1 MPGLVLLGAQ
11 WGDEGKGK
19 VTDYL
24 AEEADLVVRYQGG
37 NNAGHTVVVKG
48 EEFKLRLI
56 PSGIINGNATCV
68 IGNGVVVDIQVLRR
82 EMEYLKARHID
93 VSRLRIS
100 DRCHLIMPYHIRQD
114 ECEEKAK
121 GNLKIGTTKNGI
133 GPCYMDKCARIG
145 LRMGDLLDR
154 DRFRSRLEEVLPIKN
169 NLLTRLYG
177 EEAFD
182 IEDVMAQMTEDT
194 AFLEDMVCDTSWLL
208 HEALEAGKKV
218 MFEGAQGT
226 LLDLD
231 HGTYPFVTSSNPISG
246 GAAVGAGVAP
256 WRIQNVLGIVKAYTT
271 RVGAGPFPTELE
283 DEVGHLLQSRGHEF
297 GTVTGRTRRC
307 GWLDMSVVKYAVR
320 LSGMTALALM
330 KLDVLDTC
338 ETVKIATGYR
348 LDGKEIQHFP
358 ASLDDLQRVEPI
370 YESMPGWQEDT
381 SKCRTFD
388 ELPQAAQAYVKRIED
403 LASIPVKIVAVG
415 PGREETIVREAIF

>member
-1 MPGLVLLGAQ
+1 
-11 WGDEGKGK
+11 
-19 VTDYL
+19 
-24 AEEADLVVRYQGG
+24 
-37 NNAGHTVVVKG
+37 
-48 EEFKLRLI
+48 
-56 PSGIINGNATCV
+56 
-68 IGNGVVVDIQVLRR
+68 
-82 EMEYLKARHID
+82 
-93 VSRLRIS
+93 
-100 DRCHLIMPYHIRQD
+100 
-114 ECEEKAK
+114 
-121 GNLKIGTTKNGI
+121 
-133 GPCYMDKCARIG
+133 
-145 LRMGDLLDR
+145 
-154 DRFRSRLEEVLPIKN
+154 
-169 NLLTRLYG
+169 
-177 EEAFD
+177 
-182 IEDVMAQMTEDT
+182 
-194 AFLEDMVCDTSWLL
+194 
-208 HEALEAGKKV
+208 

-246 GAAVGAGVAP
+246 GAAVGAGIAP

-381 SKCRTFD
+381 SKCRTFA

-403 LASIPVKIVAVG
+403 LAGIPVKIVAVG

>member
-1 MPGLVLLGAQ
+1 MPGLVLLGSQ

-37 NNAGHTVVVKG
+37 NNAGHTVVVNG

-68 IGNGVVVDIQVLRR
+68 IGNGVVVDIHVLRR
-82 EMEYLKARHID
+82 ELDYLKERKVD

-100 DRCHLIMPYHIRQD
+100 DRCHLIMPYHILQD

-145 LRMGDLLDR
+145 LRMGDLLDP
-154 DRFRSRLEEVLPIKN
+154 DRFKSRLEEVLPIKN
-169 NLLTRLYG
+169 NLLSKLYG
-177 EEAFD
+177 EKTFEVD
-182 IEDVMAQMTEDT
+182 EVLREMTEDI
-194 AFLEDMVCDTSWLL
+194 AFLKDMVCDSSWLL
-208 HEALEAGKKV
+208 HEALTAGKKV

-231 HGTYPFVTSSNPISG
+231 HGTYPYVTSSNPISG

-256 WRIQNVLGIVKAYTT
+256 WQIQNVLGIVKAYTT

-283 DEVGHLLQSRGHEF
+283 DDMGQLLQERGHEF

-307 GWLDMSVVKYAVR
+307 GWLDMAVVNYAIR

-330 KLDVLDTC
+330 KLDVLDSC
-338 ETVKIATGYR
+338 ETIQIATGYR
-348 LDGKEIQHFP
+348 LDGQVIDHFP
-358 ASLDDLQRVEPI
+358 ASLDDLERVEPI
-370 YESMPGWQEDT
+370 YESLPGWQEDT
-381 SKCRTFD
+381 SACRRFED
-388 ELPQAAQAYVKRIED
+388 LPKAAQDYVNRIET
-403 LASIPVKIVAVG
+403 LAGIPVKIVAVG
-415 PGREETIVREAIF
+415 PGREETIVRDAIF

>member
-1 MPGLVLLGAQ
+1 
-11 WGDEGKGK
+11 
-19 VTDYL
+19 
-24 AEEADLVVRYQGG
+24 
-37 NNAGHTVVVKG
+37 
-48 EEFKLRLI
+48 
-56 PSGIINGNATCV
+56 
-68 IGNGVVVDIQVLRR
+68 
-82 EMEYLKARHID
+82 ID

-307 GWLDMSVVKYAVR
+307 GWLDMSVVKYAIR

-403 LASIPVKIVAVG
+403 LAGIPVKIVAVG

>member
-256 WRIQNVLGIVKAYTT
+256 WRIQNVLGIVKA
-271 RVGAGPFPTELE
+271 
-283 DEVGHLLQSRGHEF
+283 
-297 GTVTGRTRRC
+297 
-307 GWLDMSVVKYAVR
+307 
-320 LSGMTALALM
+320 
-330 KLDVLDTC
+330 
-338 ETVKIATGYR
+338 
-348 LDGKEIQHFP
+348 
-358 ASLDDLQRVEPI
+358 
-370 YESMPGWQEDT
+370 
-381 SKCRTFD
+381 
-388 ELPQAAQAYVKRIED
+388 
-403 LASIPVKIVAVG
+403 
-415 PGREETIVREAIF
+415 

>member
-1 MPGLVLLGAQ
+1 M
-11 WGDEGKGK
+11 
-19 VTDYL
+19 TDYL

-37 NNAGHTVVVKG
+37 NNAGHTVVVNG

-68 IGNGVVVDIQVLRR
+68 IGNGVVVDIHVLRR
-82 EMEYLKARHID
+82 ELDYLKERNID

-100 DRCHLIMPYHIRQD
+100 DRCHLIMPYHILQD

-145 LRMGDLLDR
+145 LRMGDLLDP

-169 NLLTRLYG
+169 NLLSKLYG
-177 EEAFD
+177 EKTFD
-182 IEDVMAQMTEDT
+182 VDEVLREMTEDI
-194 AFLEDMVCDTSWLL
+194 AFLKDMVCDTSWLL
-208 HEALEAGKKV
+208 HEALTAGKKV

-231 HGTYPFVTSSNPISG
+231 HGTYPYVTSSNPISG

-256 WRIQNVLGIVKAYTT
+256 WQIHNVLGIVKAYTT

-283 DEVGHLLQSRGHEF
+283 DEVGQLLQERGHEF

-307 GWLDMSVVKYAVR
+307 GWLDMVVVNYAIR

-330 KLDVLDTC
+330 KLDVLDSC
-338 ETVKIATGYR
+338 ETIQIATGYR
-348 LDGKEIQHFP
+348 LDGQIIDHFP
-358 ASLDDLQRVEPI
+358 ASLDDLERVEPI
-370 YESMPGWQEDT
+370 YECLPGWQEDT
-381 SKCRTFD
+381 SACRRFED
-388 ELPQAAQAYVKRIED
+388 LPKAAQDYVNRIET
-403 LASIPVKIVAVG
+403 LAGIPVKIVAVG
-415 PGREETIVREAIF
+415 PGREETIVRDAIF

>member
-1 MPGLVLLGAQ
+1 MPGLVLLGSQ

-37 NNAGHTVVVKG
+37 NNAGHTVVVNG

-68 IGNGVVVDIQVLRR
+68 IGNGVVVDIHVLRR
-82 EMEYLKARHID
+82 ELDYLKERNVD

-100 DRCHLIMPYHIRQD
+100 DRCHLIMPYHILQD

-145 LRMGDLLDR
+145 LRMGDLLDP

-169 NLLTRLYG
+169 NLLSKLYG
-177 EEAFD
+177 EKTFD
-182 IEDVMAQMTEDT
+182 VDEVLREMTEDI
-194 AFLEDMVCDTSWLL
+194 AFLKDMVCDTSWLL
-208 HEALEAGKKV
+208 HEALTAGKKV

-231 HGTYPFVTSSNPISG
+231 HGTYPYVTSSNPISG

-256 WRIQNVLGIVKAYTT
+256 WQIHNVLGIVKAYTT

-283 DEVGHLLQSRGHEF
+283 DEVGQLLQERGHEF

-307 GWLDMSVVKYAVR
+307 GWLDMVVVNYAIR

-330 KLDVLDTC
+330 KLDVLDSC
-338 ETVKIATGYR
+338 ETIQIATGYR
-348 LDGKEIQHFP
+348 LDGQIIDHFP
-358 ASLDDLQRVEPI
+358 ASLDDLERVEPI
-370 YESMPGWQEDT
+370 YECLPGWQEDT
-381 SKCRTFD
+381 SACRRFED
-388 ELPQAAQAYVKRIED
+388 LPKAAQDYVNRIET
-403 LASIPVKIVAVG
+403 LAGIPVKIVAVG
-415 PGREETIVREAIF
+415 PGREETIVRDAIF

>member
-1 MPGLVLLGAQ
+1 MPGLVLLGSQ

-37 NNAGHTVVVKG
+37 NNAGHTVVVNG

-68 IGNGVVVDIQVLRR
+68 IGNGVVVDIHVLRR
-82 EMEYLKARHID
+82 ELDYLKERNID

-100 DRCHLIMPYHIRQD
+100 DRCHLIMPYHILQD

-145 LRMGDLLDR
+145 LRMGDLLDP

-169 NLLTRLYG
+169 NLLSKLYG
-177 EEAFD
+177 EKTFD
-182 IEDVMAQMTEDT
+182 VDEVLREMTEDI
-194 AFLEDMVCDTSWLL
+194 AFLKDMVCDTSWLL
-208 HEALEAGKKV
+208 HEALTAGKKV

-231 HGTYPFVTSSNPISG
+231 HGTYPYVTSSNPISG

-256 WRIQNVLGIVKAYTT
+256 WQIHNVLGIVKAYTT

-283 DEVGHLLQSRGHEF
+283 DEVGQLLQERGHEF

-307 GWLDMSVVKYAVR
+307 GWLDMVVVNYAIR

-330 KLDVLDTC
+330 KLDVLDSC
-338 ETVKIATGYR
+338 ETIQIATGYR
-348 LDGKEIQHFP
+348 LDGQIIDHFP
-358 ASLDDLQRVEPI
+358 ASLDDLERVEPI
-370 YESMPGWQEDT
+370 YECLPGWQEDT
-381 SKCRTFD
+381 SACRRFED
-388 ELPQAAQAYVKRIED
+388 LPKAAQDYVNRIET
-403 LASIPVKIVAVG
+403 LAGIPVKIVAVG
-415 PGREETIVREAIF
+415 PGREETIVRDAIF